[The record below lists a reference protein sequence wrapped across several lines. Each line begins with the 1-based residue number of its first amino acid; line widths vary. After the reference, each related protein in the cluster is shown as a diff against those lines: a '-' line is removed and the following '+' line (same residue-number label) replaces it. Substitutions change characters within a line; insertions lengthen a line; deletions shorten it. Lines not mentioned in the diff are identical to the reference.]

1 MRGRRHLLLA
11 LLLAA
16 AFLAVFGR
24 ELSAVLLKSLWERLH
39 ASFGLAI
46 DLVWIGLLL
55 FLISAFF
62 APFEALGWWA
72 GWFGEQAS
80 TAPAVGELA
89 SPLTPGRPVRRWLV
103 YLDGIGQASDQAL
116 PEGEDFLRR
125 LSQALGD
132 EFAIVR
138 GIMPY
143 SVINQPMTEGGW
155 LASFWRWA
163 DRLRLRNPRSLLGLI
178 INLRNVTV
186 VAVSADRRYGL
197 IFNQGTAQVICDSLL
212 ASGYDIDSATPVT
225 LLGFSGGGQI
235 SLGALPHLRRALG
248 APVEVISLG
257 GVFAGSN
264 EFLEAEHLFHLV
276 GDHDRVEPLGPL
288 LFPARWR
295 PALLSDWNRA
305 RRRGRVSRIGVGPVG
320 HQLPGGYFDT
330 QEHLP
335 DGRTPMQQSVELVSA
350 ILTGRAPF
358 EPPPPPPPNNYQRYC
373 ANGWQRPDRARDL
386 RPLPCPGLQPRQGWI
401 GRLILP
407 PRHGREEGVGFEVFA
422 APLEQQRWLGQ
433 ILRLDW
439 HDPLLE
445 PLAMDVH
452 FSAEALI
459 SAATDGVHPLRLNHW
474 RRVTP
479 LESLAGSR
487 PHDDQL
493 VSLPPPVR
501 LQEQP
506 GKPPRLVVE
515 SEPHQ
520 TTGLAAALVRFLE
533 PLGGDVWRAV
543 SYDAA
548 AGAFCGPELRLRLP
562 PPVASSE
569 GVLPSTSRGIEAVAA
584 NADGWFVAGVPDGE
598 GAFVVQSLLPRAL
611 RRFAPQR
618 VICGR
623 RQAWLYVKRESWR
636 DPAPGRL
643 SSVLVCGRSIEPAE
657 ALAEWREG
665 DQLLVLHL
673 FGGIGGE
680 QREQALATGFCTGH
694 FAYGLAELVRDPLA
708 GELALEL
715 HYRQVYAHNPE
726 GIIAGAHDRWRYLG
740 DRQWG
745 WLGTRPIADIL
756 VRFPPLTGSYQV
768 GECEHR
774 PLRGFEHQLAAMTAR
789 YRLGD
794 GTGATFVGPANNC
807 SQDSNHA
814 LLAALQ
820 EIRKTMRAID
830 PSALRAWRRRE
841 PEQAERLSALLR
853 LERALLRVLLPI
865 GPLRSDLR
873 HQQFVLGSSLE
884 DQPLEHLVRG
894 LSSWRTALPRLACDT
909 VLKVFLRHGAS
920 ALVLRA
926 DQVGGEHPEIEPVAP
941 MTLF

>member
-1 MRGRRHLLLA
+1 MRGRRRLLLA

-16 AFLAVFGR
+16 AVLAVLGR
-24 ELSAVLLKSLWERLH
+24 EATTVLLTSLWGQLR
-39 ASFGLAI
+39 ASFGLAL
-46 DLVWIGLLL
+46 DLAWIGLLL

-80 TAPAVGELA
+80 AASAVGELA
-89 SPLTPGRPVRRWLV
+89 APLAPGRPVRRWVV

-125 LSQALGD
+125 LSRALGD
-132 EFAIVR
+132 DFAIVR

-143 SVINQPMTEGGW
+143 SVINQPMTEGRW
-155 LASFWRWA
+155 LARFWRWA
-163 DRLRLRNPRSLLGLI
+163 DRLRLRNSRSLLGLI

-186 VAVSADRRYGL
+186 VAVSADRRYGP

-212 ASGYDIDSATPVT
+212 ASGYDTDRATPVT

-235 SLGALPHLRRALG
+235 SLGALPYLRRALG

-264 EFLEAEHLFHLV
+264 EFLLAEHLFHLV
-276 GDHDRVEPLGPL
+276 GERDRVESLGPL

-295 PALLSDWNRA
+295 PAFLSDWNRA

-320 HQLPGGYFDT
+320 HQLPGGYFDA
-330 QEHLP
+330 HLRLP
-335 DGRTPMQQSVELVSA
+335 DGRTPMEQSVELVSA

-373 ANGWQRPDRARDL
+373 ANAWQRPDLERAL
-386 RPLPCPGLQPRQGWI
+386 LPLPSAALHHREGWI

-407 PRHGREEGVGFEVFA
+407 PRTARQTGVGFEVFA
-422 APLEQQRWLGQ
+422 APPSQRRWLGKT
-433 ILRLDW
+433 LRLDW
-439 HDPLLE
+439 SDPLLE

-459 SAATDGVHPLRLNHW
+459 SAAAAGVHPLRLNHW

-487 PHDDQL
+487 PDDDQL
-493 VSLPPPVR
+493 VSLPAPVQ
-501 LQEQP
+501 LQEAP
-506 GKPPRLVVE
+506 GAPPRLVVV
-515 SEPHQ
+515 SEPRQ
-520 TTGLAAALVRFLE
+520 TTGLAQALVRFLE
-533 PLGGDVWRAV
+533 PLGGDLWRAV
-543 SYDAA
+543 SYDSD
-548 AGAFCGPELRLRLP
+548 AGAFCGEELLLRLP

-569 GVLPSTSRGIEAVAA
+569 GILPTTSLGLEAAAA
-584 NADGWFVAGVPDGE
+584 NADGWYVAGVPDGE

-611 RRFAPQR
+611 WRFAPQR

-623 RQAWLYVKRESWR
+623 RAAWHYLKRESWR
-636 DPAPGRL
+636 DPRAGRL
-643 SSVLVCGRSIEPAE
+643 SAVLVCGRAIDPAE
-657 ALAEWREG
+657 ALAEWRQG
-665 DQLLVLHL
+665 DHLLVLHL

-680 QREQALATGFCTGH
+680 QREQALAAGFCTGH

-708 GELALEL
+708 DEPALEL
-715 HYRQVYAHNPE
+715 HYRQIYAHNPD
-726 GIIAGAHDRWRYLG
+726 GIIAGAQDRWRYLG

-745 WLGTRPIADIL
+745 WLGSRPIADIL
-756 VRFPPLTGSYQV
+756 VRFPPLTGCYRV
-768 GECEHR
+768 GDREHM
-774 PLRGFEHQLAAMTAR
+774 PLRGFERQLAAMTAR

-807 SQDSNHA
+807 AQDSNQA
-814 LLAALQ
+814 LFAALQ
-820 EIRKTMRAID
+820 ELRLTMRATD
-830 PSALRAWRRRE
+830 PATLRAWRQQE
-841 PEQAERLSALLR
+841 PQQAERLEALLR
-853 LERALLRVLLPI
+853 LERSLLRALLPI
-865 GPLRSDLR
+865 GRLRSDWR
-873 HQQFVLGSSLE
+873 HQEYVLGSSLE
-884 DQPLEHLVRG
+884 DRPLENLLRG
-894 LSSWRTALPRLACDT
+894 LGSWRTALPRLACDT

-926 DQVGGEHPEIEPVAP
+926 DQVGGEHAEIEPVAP